1 MSQQIFEVDNIS
13 LFRRICGIN
22 DENIRKIEKLSG
34 VSISLRGNTLSV
46 EGADPLAERVI
57 KILHILSDLFSD
69 KEENFELT
77 DFDLR
82 YIVNSILNNKDIRPS
97 DLGKFKF
104 VFPETRKTILP
115 KTYNQA
121 LYIKAIH
128 DNPITFGIG
137 PAGTGKTYLAVVTAL
152 SYFLKGKVDKI
163 VLTRPAVEAGENLG
177 FLPGDLVAK
186 INPYLRPLYDSLFD
200 LLPFEKVNK
209 LIEDGRIEIAPL
221 AYMRGRTLN
230 KAMIILDEAQN
241 TTKSQ
246 MKMFLTRL
254 GEHSKI
260 IVTGDVTQ
268 IDISK
273 PAESGLLHAKKILK
287 NIEGISFNIFAK
299 EDISR
304 HPIVQKIVSAYE
316 KKTGGGE

>member
-1 MSQQIFEVDNIS
+1 MSQYLFTIDNIS
-13 LFRRICGIN
+13 LLRRICGIN
-22 DENIRKIEKLSG
+22 DENIRKIEKFSG
-34 VSISLRGNTLSV
+34 ASISLRGNTLAV
-46 EGADPLAERVI
+46 ENTHDISENIMKVF
-57 KILHILSDLFSD
+57 HILSDLFSD
-69 KEENFELT
+69 KEENYELT

-82 YIVNSILNNKDIRPS
+82 YIVNSILNNKDIRPA

-104 VFPETRKTILP
+104 VFSEVKRTILP

-121 LYIKAIH
+121 LYVKAIH

-137 PAGTGKTYLAVVTAL
+137 PAGTGKTYLAVVVAL
-152 SYFLKGKVDKI
+152 NYFLKGKVDKI
-163 VLTRPAVEAGENLG
+163 ILTRPAVEAGENLG

-200 LLPFEKVNK
+200 LLPMEKVSK

-230 KAMIILDEAQN
+230 RAMIILDEAQN

-254 GEHSKI
+254 GDNSKI
-260 IVTGDVTQ
+260 IVTGDITQ
-268 IDISK
+268 IDIKKST
-273 PAESGLLHAKKILK
+273 ESGLLHTRKILR
-287 NIEGISFNIFAK
+287 NIEGISFNLFTK

-304 HPIVQKIVSAYE
+304 HPIVQKIVAAYE
-316 KKTGGGE
+316 KKTGGDE

>member
-1 MSQQIFEVDNIS
+1 MSHVFEIDNIS
-13 LFRRICGIN
+13 LLRRICGIN
-22 DENIRKIEKLSG
+22 DDNIRKIEKFSG
-34 VSISLRGNTLSV
+34 TSISLRGNTISV
-46 EGADPLAERVI
+46 EGAQSENVI
-57 KILHILSDLFSD
+57 KILHILSDLFFD
-69 KEENFELT
+69 KEENYELT

-82 YIVNSILNNKDIRPS
+82 YLVDSALNNKDIRPS

-104 VFPETRKTILP
+104 TFSETRKTILP

-121 LYIKAIH
+121 LYVKAIH

-163 VLTRPAVEAGENLG
+163 VLTRPAVEAGESLG

-200 LLPFEKVNK
+200 LLPIEKISK

-230 KAMIILDEAQN
+230 RAMIILDEAQN

-254 GEHSKI
+254 GENSKI
-260 IVTGDVTQ
+260 IVTGDITQ

-273 PAESGLLHAKKILK
+273 SSESGLLHAKKILK
-287 NIEGISFNIFAK
+287 NISGISFNIFTK

-304 HPIVQKIVSAYE
+304 HPIVQKIVAAYE
-316 KKTGGGE
+316 KKSSE

>member
-1 MSQQIFEVDNIS
+1 MSQHCFTVDNIS
-13 LFRRICGIN
+13 LLRRICGIN
-22 DENIRKIEKLSG
+22 DENIRKIEKFSG
-34 VSISLRGNTLSV
+34 ASISLRGNTLSV
-46 EGADPLAERVI
+46 ENSDDVSENII
-57 KILHILSDLFSD
+57 KIFHILSDLFSD
-69 KEENFELT
+69 KEENYELT

-82 YIVNSILNNKDIRPS
+82 YMVNSISNNKDIRPS

-104 VFPETRKTILP
+104 VFSETRKTILP

-121 LYIKAIH
+121 LYVKAIH

-137 PAGTGKTYLAVVTAL
+137 PAGTGKTYLAVVMAL
-152 SYFLKGKVDKI
+152 SYFLKGKTDKI

-200 LLPFEKVNK
+200 LLPIEKISK

-230 KAMIILDEAQN
+230 KSMIILDEAQN

-254 GEHSKI
+254 GDNSKI
-260 IVTGDVTQ
+260 IVTGDITQ
-268 IDISK
+268 IDIKKST
-273 PAESGLLHAKKILK
+273 ESGLLHARKILK
-287 NIEGISFNIFAK
+287 NIEGISFNIFTK

-304 HPIVQKIVSAYE
+304 HPIVQKIVAAYE
-316 KKTGGGE
+316 KKTGGDE